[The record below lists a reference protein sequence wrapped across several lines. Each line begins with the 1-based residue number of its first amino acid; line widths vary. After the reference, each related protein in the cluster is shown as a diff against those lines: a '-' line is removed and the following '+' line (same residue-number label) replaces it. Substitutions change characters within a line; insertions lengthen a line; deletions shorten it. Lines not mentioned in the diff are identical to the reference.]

1 MYEVTDAYKAAMK
14 QPVQRFRMTGTIGK
28 YKFNDDNILSGSFH
42 LTNQCSDD
50 TNISIG
56 SVYIGELK
64 VTLTGIPFVRGT
76 LDDLEIQPVLGLMI
90 ADGSFEDIPLGV
102 FHVSAADWGTS
113 GVVITAYDNMARF
126 DKNAAVTEMGTSTL
140 FHFLE
145 AACRS
150 CGVAMGMTDLE
161 VEALPNGTEQLSF
174 YSENDIETWRDV
186 VSWCAQTAGCFATMD
201 RQGRLIL
208 KPYSEIPVDTIDM
221 EHRFAGGKFSDFV
234 TRYTGASVVNIA
246 DKTTSYYGVIPD
258 DGLTMN
264 LGQNPLLQY
273 GVQEVLERQRRAVLN
288 SVQAIQ
294 YVPMEISMIGTPAY
308 DLGDVLSFT
317 GGIAGEEA
325 KSCITKFDWTYSG
338 AYKVTCVGQDP
349 VLSSAK
355 SKTDKDIAGLISN
368 VSDDSMRYY
377 DYQNADGYEIGDG
390 KKAKVIEVKYATVK
404 ATHVD
409 FHAEILFNLETTEL
423 DDGHYTDTDGIIT
436 VTYYLNGEEVK
447 DYYPVETLQDGR
459 HMLHLL
465 YTWKSTANIIGDFA
479 VYLSMSEAAI
489 SIEPGYVRAYI
500 AGQGLAGDGA
510 WDGTVSVE
518 DDVPLQEITTVLR
531 EYSDEVSLTFAERND
546 GGFSDQVVSTPLSF
560 ILQPIRATFGN
571 VKMLH
576 RFDTNHDSR
585 MTYDH
590 DQIEIADGAWKLKEG
605 VTSAEMVTTDEEA
618 SEILSVTTHC
628 DSNNVNFL
636 ASFDHGA
643 TWWTYENGWTKPD
656 TSKDV
661 YGMFGPLMGV
671 ITKEEWAEKLSGS
684 IQFKIIIH
692 DTGTLTD
699 LQIYLKEVSE

>member
-1 MYEVTDAYKAAMK
+1 MYEVSDTYRAAMK

-28 YKFNDDNILSGSFH
+28 YKFTDDNILSGSFH

-76 LDDLEIQPVLGLMI
+76 LDDLEIQPMLGLMI
-90 ADGSFEDIPLGV
+90 AEGSFEDISLGV
-102 FHVSAADWGTS
+102 FHVSAADWGAS
-113 GVVITAYDNMARF
+113 GVAITAYDNMARF

-150 CGVAMGMTDLE
+150 CGVALGMTDLE
-161 VEALPNGTEQLSF
+161 VAALPNGTEQLSF

-201 RQGRLIL
+201 RAGRLVL
-208 KPYSEIPVDTIDM
+208 RAYSDTPVDTIDM

-246 DKTTSYYGVIPD
+246 DKTTSYYGLIPD

-273 GVQEVLERQRRAVLN
+273 GVKEVLERQRRAVLN
-288 SVQAIQ
+288 SLQAIQ

-317 GGIAGEEA
+317 GGIAGNEA
-325 KSCITKFDWTYSG
+325 KSCITKFDWTYNG
-338 AYKVTCVGQDP
+338 AYKITCVGQDP
-349 VLSSAK
+349 ALSSAK

-377 DYQNADGYEIGDG
+377 DYQNAEGYEIGDG

-409 FHAEILFNLETTEL
+409 FHAEILFDLETTEL

-436 VTYYLNGEEVK
+436 VTYYLNGEEVN

-479 VYLSMSEAAI
+479 VYLSMSGAAI

-518 DDVPLQEITTVLR
+518 DDVPLQEITTVFR
-531 EYSDEVSLTFAERND
+531 EYSDEVSISFADRND
-546 GGFSDQVVSTPLSF
+546 GGFSDQVLSTPLSF
-560 ILQPIRATFGN
+560 ILQPIRATVGS

-576 RFDTNHDSR
+576 RFDTNHDSL
-585 MTYDH
+585 MIYDP
-590 DQIEIADGAWKLKEG
+590 DEIEIADGTWKLKDG
-605 VTSAEMVTTDEEA
+605 VSVAEMVTADKEA
-618 SEILSVTTHC
+618 SEILSVTAHC

-643 TWWTYENGWTKPD
+643 TWWTYENGWTEPD

-671 ITKEEWAEKLSGS
+671 ITKEEWAEKLAGS

-692 DTGTLTD
+692 DTGTLSD
-699 LQIYLKEVSE
+699 LQIYLKEVPE